1 MADSYLE
8 QPGLEQPG
16 LDLAGLDRNP
26 LRWRSVL
33 NSLLTGLVG
42 LCVVLTLIPLA
53 LVLGFILVQG
63 FQRLNLALL
72 TELPPPPG
80 FSDGGIANAMV
91 GTVLVC
97 AIATALALP
106 LGVLAAIY
114 LAEFS
119 HNNRLARWVR
129 FAANVLSG
137 VPSII
142 AGVFVYGL
150 LVQTGLTGFSA
161 VAGGVALA
169 LLMLPTI
176 IRTTDDALQLVPD
189 DLRWA
194 SLGAGASDYETVFR
208 VVLPA
213 SASAIATGV
222 SLAIAR
228 AAGETAPLIF
238 TALFS
243 PFWPES
249 LYEPIATLSV
259 LVYNFAIVPFKAQQ
273 ELAWAASLVL
283 MMLVLLTNIISRW
296 VTRAQKF

>member
-1 MADSYLE
+1 MADAYLE
-8 QPGLEQPG
+8 QPE
-16 LDLAGLDRNP
+16 LDLAGLDRSP
-26 LRWRSVL
+26 LRWRSLL
-33 NSLLTGLVG
+33 NGVLTGLVG
-42 LCVVLTLIPLA
+42 LCVVVTLIPLA
-53 LVLGFILVQG
+53 LLLGYILVQG
-63 FQRLNLALL
+63 FQRLNWALL

-80 FSDGGIANAMV
+80 FSEGGIANAIV
-91 GTVLVC
+91 GTLLVC
-97 AIATALALP
+97 AIATAMSLP

-119 HNNRLARWVR
+119 HNNRFARWVR
-129 FAANVLSG
+129 LATNVLNG

-161 VAGGVALA
+161 IAGGAALA
-169 LLMLPTI
+169 VLMLPTI
-176 IRTTDDALQLVPD
+176 IRTTDEALQLVPS

-222 SLAIAR
+222 SLAVAR

-259 LVYNFAIVPFKAQQ
+259 LVYNFATVPFKSQQ

-283 MMLVLLTNIISRW
+283 MILVLLTNIMSRW
-296 VTRAQKF
+296 ITRSKRFL

>member
-1 MADSYLE
+1 MADAYLE
-8 QPGLEQPG
+8 QPE

-33 NSLLTGLVG
+33 NGVLTGFVG
-42 LCVVLTLIPLA
+42 LCVVVTLIPLA
-53 LVLGFILVQG
+53 LLLGYILVQG
-63 FQRLNLALL
+63 FQRLNWALL

-80 FSDGGIANAMV
+80 FADGGIANAIV
-91 GTVLVC
+91 GTLLVC
-97 AIATALALP
+97 AIATAMALP

-119 HNNRLARWVR
+119 HNNRFARWVR
-129 FAANVLSG
+129 FATNVLSG

-150 LVQTGLTGFSA
+150 LVQTRLTGFSA
-161 VAGGVALA
+161 IAGGAALA

-194 SLGAGASDYETVFR
+194 SLGAGASNYETVFR

-249 LYEPIATLSV
+249 LHEPIATLSV
-259 LVYNFAIVPFKAQQ
+259 LVYNFAIVPFKSQQ
-273 ELAWAASLVL
+273 ELAWAGALVL
-283 MMLVLLTNIISRW
+283 MVMVLLTNIISRW
-296 VTRAQKF
+296 VTRSKKF